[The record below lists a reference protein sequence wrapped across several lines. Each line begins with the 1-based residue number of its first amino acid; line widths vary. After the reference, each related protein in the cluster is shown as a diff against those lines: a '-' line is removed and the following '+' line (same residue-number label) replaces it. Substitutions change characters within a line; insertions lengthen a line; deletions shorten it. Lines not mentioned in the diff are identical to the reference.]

1 MNYDNTKAKL
11 IEDED
16 FKSSCNFLPNVK
28 TNPLHINFI
37 MNSENKRLLV
47 GLTAKLELHCISI
60 AQARFSIPF
69 RLEFFKSSFT
79 ALSSVLICDI
89 KSTLYLTP
97 QFKYK
102 WHLHKIKK
110 KWHNDF
116 YLLQVIM
123 MSSHNDHLLVG
134 LITQQVENCTD
145 IAQAKVQI
153 SSSPEFFKISLL
165 LTSRW
170 GS

>member
-1 MNYDNTKAKL
+1 MNYDDTKAKL

-28 TNPLHINFI
+28 TNPLTFI

-69 RLEFFKSSFT
+69 RPEFFKSSFT

-102 WHLHKIKK
+102 
-110 KWHNDF
+110 
-116 YLLQVIM
+116 
-123 MSSHNDHLLVG
+123 
-134 LITQQVENCTD
+134 
-145 IAQAKVQI
+145 
-153 SSSPEFFKISLL
+153 
-165 LTSRW
+165 
-170 GS
+170 